1 MDTFLFIVVALVVG
15 VWAGGSFAR
24 FKSARANLKG
34 TKQLM
39 GGLRTKR
46 NDTGLHSLKA
56 VLAVLGLLFVF
67 FLGLRA
73 AGKM

>member
-1 MDTFLFIVVALVVG
+1 MDTFLFIVVALIVG

-34 TKQLM
+34 TKALM

-46 NDTGLHSLKA
+46 WDTGFHSLKA
-56 VLAVLGLLFVF
+56 ILALLGLLFVF

-73 AGKM
+73 SGKM